1 MNRRYCLLL
10 LSSLLTLTFLG
21 CGGVSYSSV
30 GKGSGGSGHKTD
42 PMGNDQFEITYLG
55 NREADQSSV
64 RMQDLTL
71 LRAAEVALEYGYT
84 HFVVEDAMESVQT
97 KWKMKSTS
105 TPISGGGLGTGGLG
119 TGGATIGGGSGGIT
133 LGGGSGGVGLGSS
146 GGMGGMGGMGTTGRT
161 GMITSSSP
169 VPVAIPELSIR
180 IRGYHGV
187 PTTDYQ
193 GELYDA
199 ARLRD
204 ILATQYGIKIE
215 DNSRPAPR
223 QQPVYQVIE

>member
-1 MNRRYCLLL
+1 MNRRHCLIFLSPLLL
-10 LSSLLTLTFLG
+10 LFFAG
-21 CGGVSYSSV
+21 CGGVSYTSI
-30 GKGSGGSGHKTD
+30 GEGSGGSGHKTD

-55 NREADQSSV
+55 SREADQSSA

-84 HFVVEDAMESVQT
+84 HFVVEDAFESVQT
-97 KWKMKSTS
+97 KWKMKSSTS
-105 TPISGGGLGTGGLG
+105 HIGSGGLGGGGLGTGGTTL
-119 TGGATIGGGSGGIT
+119 GGGSGGVT
-133 LGGGSGGVGLGSS
+133 LGGSSGGVGLGSS
-146 GGMGGMGGMGTTGRT
+146 GGMGGMGGMGSGRG
-161 GMITSSSP
+161 GMITTSSP

-180 IRGYHGV
+180 IKGYHGV
-187 PTTDYQ
+187 PSTAYQ

-215 DNSRPAPR
+215 DRSKPVQR

>member
-1 MNRRYCLLL
+1 MNRRHCLLL
-10 LSSLLTLTFLG
+10 LSTLLMFFFAG
-21 CGGVSYSSV
+21 CGGVSYTSV
-30 GKGSGGSGHKTD
+30 GEGSGGSGHKTD

-55 NREADQSSV
+55 SREADQSSV
-64 RMQDLTL
+64 RMRDLTL

-84 HFVVEDAMESVQT
+84 HFVVEDAFESVQT
-97 KWKMKSTS
+97 KWKMRSTT
-105 TPISGGGLGTGGLG
+105 TPISGGLGTGGLG
-119 TGGATIGGGSGGIT
+119 SGGATIGGGGGGIT

-146 GGMGGMGGMGTTGRT
+146 GGMGGMGTTGRT

-180 IRGYHGV
+180 IRGYRGV
-187 PTTDYQ
+187 PTTAYK

-215 DNSRPAPR
+215 ESRKPAQR

>member
-1 MNRRYCLLL
+1 MVRRLPFFF
-10 LSSLLTLTFLG
+10 LSSLLLLTFVG
-21 CGGVSYSSV
+21 CGVPYSAV
-30 GKGSGGSGHKTD
+30 GKSGGSGGHKTD
-42 PMGNDQFEITYLG
+42 PMGNDQFEITYVS
-55 NREADQSSV
+55 NREGGQSSA

-84 HFVVEDAMESVQT
+84 HFVVEDAFESVQT
-97 KWKMKSTS
+97 KWKMKSTT
-105 TPISGGGLGTGGLG
+105 TPISGGGLGGGGLG
-119 TGGATIGGGSGGIT
+119 GGGATIGGGSGGIT

-146 GGMGGMGGMGTTGRT
+146 GGMGGMGSSGRG
-161 GMITSSSP
+161 GMITSSST

-180 IRGYHGV
+180 IRGYRGV
-187 PTTDYQ
+187 PTSAYQ

-215 DNSRPAPR
+215 DNSRPVQR
-223 QQPVYQVIE
+223 QQPKYQVIE